1 MQKATPPT
9 RRASKVELLATDGSS
24 DYSILNV
31 TTYKVEKV
39 TYVGK
44 DYVTLNKSGKC
55 DEDDFNYY
63 SDIKKDDYVVV
74 SDKGNYADKK
84 GLIEKAEVVEGKI
97 DSTKTNSTGKIKKV
111 QIGDNWY
118 STNVAKTG
126 DSALKL
132 GSSVKLMLV
141 NGYIYEIDKVTTAA
155 SDIALMV
162 EAGSTNAAVSSKYEA
177 RLIFADGTDKVVE
190 IKKYWEDDS
199 TKHPTAISL
208 KISG

>member
-1 MQKATPPT
+1 MDGTKYDLAASGKTAVYVNGTYQTGADIATWVAT
-9 RRASKVELLATDGSS
+9 NAEGNTTYEKGSKVELLATDGSS

-84 GLIEKAEVVEGKI
+84 GLIEKAE
-97 DSTKTNSTGKIKKV
+97 
-111 QIGDNWY
+111 
-118 STNVAKTG
+118 
-126 DSALKL
+126 
-132 GSSVKLMLV
+132 GS
-141 NGYIYEIDKVTTAA
+141 
-155 SDIALMV
+155 
-162 EAGSTNAAVSSKYEA
+162 
-177 RLIFADGTDKVVE
+177 
-190 IKKYWEDDS
+190 
-199 TKHPTAISL
+199 
-208 KISG
+208 